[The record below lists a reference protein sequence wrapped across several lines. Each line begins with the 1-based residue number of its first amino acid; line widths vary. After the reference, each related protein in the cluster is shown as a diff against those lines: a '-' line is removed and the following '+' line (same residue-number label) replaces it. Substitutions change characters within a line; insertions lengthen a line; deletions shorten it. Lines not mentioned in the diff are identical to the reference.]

1 MAALILTGITVSA
14 PAAPAED
21 DNTAAFRQQLEVVKQ
36 QLHELQLRVQ
46 RMESEL
52 GSTAQ
57 APIPAAAPLPE
68 APSIGG
74 QPPRVTAA
82 QPGTVAAP
90 TPPPVSP
97 PPVRV
102 EAVPSSSPAAIPE
115 AFQWRE
121 TIKDQ
126 WSGLKAGMSSEE
138 VSKRLG
144 APSREFTL
152 DGKPVWYYS
161 YPGVGNGSVIFSRDG
176 HSVAGWQHPPF
187 GFW

>member
-1 MAALILTGITVSA
+1 LNARITLTMTALILAGMAALT
-14 PAAPAED
+14 PAAQAEED
-21 DNTAAFRQQLEVVKQ
+21 GAAALKHQLEEVKQ

-52 GSTAQ
+52 GTAQ
-57 APIPAAAPLPE
+57 APGPAAAPLPE

-74 QPPRVTAA
+74 ESPRVTAA
-82 QPGTVAAP
+82 QPGTV
-90 TPPPVSP
+90 VP
-97 PPVRV
+97 PPVRA

-121 TIKDQ
+121 ALKDQ
-126 WSGLKAGMSSEE
+126 WGGIKAGMSSEE

-144 APSREFTL
+144 APTREFTL